1 MLKKKL
7 TLADL
12 EYPSE
17 FVARHIGPSIDDYS
31 EMLRSLGTHALSQ
44 LTAQVVPKAI
54 TMKETLNI
62 LDGCTEAQA
71 LEELRDIANQNKVFR
86 NFIGQGYY
94 DTLTPSV
101 IQRNILESPSWY
113 TAYTPYQP
121 EISQGRLEA
130 LINFQTMISDLT
142 GMDISNSSMLDEG
155 TFEEMDTRV
164 YSLDPLEFNATSSY
178 PEKLKQNQ
186 AKTKETDTVISGMG
200 EMGGMPMSIAVMD
213 FRFMAASLGSAAG
226 EKITRAIE
234 RGVEKSCPVIIVSA
248 SGGARMQEG
257 ILSLMQL
264 AKTSAA
270 LAKLSEAGLP
280 YFSILTNP
288 TMAGVMASY
297 ASLGDVIIAEPEAL
311 IGFAGPRVIK
321 ETTQQDLPEGFQ
333 TSEFLLDRGL
343 VDIIVPR
350 LEIRD
355 RMINLMKALY
365 GAKK

>member
-1 MLKKKL
+1 MALFGKPQYSTVTVKKKDIPK
-7 TLADL
+7 DL
-12 EYPSE
+12 WTKCPKTGEIIYNRVLKE
-17 FVARHIGPSIDDYS
+17 NL
-31 EMLRSLGTHALSQ
+31 M
-44 LTAQVVPKAI
+44 VVPNSGYHFPLKA
-54 TMKETLNI
+54 
-62 LDGCTEAQA
+62 
-71 LEELRDIANQNKVFR
+71 RDRIA
-86 NFIGQGYY
+86 
-94 DTLTPSV
+94 
-101 IQRNILESPSWY
+101 
-113 TAYTPYQP
+113 
-121 EISQGRLEA
+121 
-130 LINFQTMISDLT
+130 
-142 GMDISNSSMLDEG
+142 SMLDEG
-155 TFEEMDTRV
+155 TFEEMDIGV

-365 GAKK
+365 DAKK

>member
-1 MLKKKL
+1 MALFGKPQYSTVTVKKKDIPK
-7 TLADL
+7 DL
-12 EYPSE
+12 WTKCPKTGEIIYNRVLKE
-17 FVARHIGPSIDDYS
+17 NL
-31 EMLRSLGTHALSQ
+31 M
-44 LTAQVVPKAI
+44 VVPNSGYHFPLKA
-54 TMKETLNI
+54 
-62 LDGCTEAQA
+62 
-71 LEELRDIANQNKVFR
+71 RDRIA
-86 NFIGQGYY
+86 
-94 DTLTPSV
+94 
-101 IQRNILESPSWY
+101 
-113 TAYTPYQP
+113 
-121 EISQGRLEA
+121 
-130 LINFQTMISDLT
+130 
-142 GMDISNSSMLDEG
+142 SMLDEG
-155 TFEEMDTRV
+155 TFEEMDIGV

-186 AKTKETDTVISGMG
+186 VKTKETDTVISGMG
-200 EMGGMPMSIAVMD
+200 EMGGMPISIAVMD

-288 TMAGVMASY
+288 TTAGVMASY

-333 TSEFLLDRGL
+333 TSEFLLERGL

>member
-1 MLKKKL
+1 MALFGKPQYSTVTVKKKDIPK
-7 TLADL
+7 DL
-12 EYPSE
+12 WTKCPKTGEIIYNRVLKE
-17 FVARHIGPSIDDYS
+17 NL
-31 EMLRSLGTHALSQ
+31 M
-44 LTAQVVPKAI
+44 VVPNSGYHFPLKA
-54 TMKETLNI
+54 
-62 LDGCTEAQA
+62 
-71 LEELRDIANQNKVFR
+71 RDRIAS
-86 NFIGQGYY
+86 
-94 DTLTPSV
+94 L
-101 IQRNILESPSWY
+101 
-113 TAYTPYQP
+113 
-121 EISQGRLEA
+121 
-130 LINFQTMISDLT
+130 
-142 GMDISNSSMLDEG
+142 LDEG
-155 TFEEMDTRV
+155 TFEEMDIGV
-164 YSLDPLEFNATSSY
+164 YSLAPLEFNATSSY
-178 PEKLKQNQ
+178 HEKLKQNQ
-186 AKTKETDTVISGMG
+186 TKTKETDTVISGMG
-200 EMGGMPMSIAVMD
+200 KIGGMSLSIAVMD

-248 SGGARMQEG
+248 SGGARMQAG

-333 TSEFLLDRGL
+333 TSEFLLERGL
-343 VDIIVPR
+343 VDLTVSR
-350 LEIRD
+350 LEMRD

-365 GAKK
+365 GVKK

>member
-1 MLKKKL
+1 MALFGKPQYSTVTVKKKDIPK
-7 TLADL
+7 DL
-12 EYPSE
+12 WTKCPKTGEIIYNRVLKE
-17 FVARHIGPSIDDYS
+17 NL
-31 EMLRSLGTHALSQ
+31 M
-44 LTAQVVPKAI
+44 VVPNSGYHFPLKARDRI
-54 TMKETLNI
+54 T
-62 LDGCTEAQA
+62 
-71 LEELRDIANQNKVFR
+71 
-86 NFIGQGYY
+86 
-94 DTLTPSV
+94 
-101 IQRNILESPSWY
+101 
-113 TAYTPYQP
+113 
-121 EISQGRLEA
+121 
-130 LINFQTMISDLT
+130 
-142 GMDISNSSMLDEG
+142 SMLDEG
-155 TFEEMDTRV
+155 TFEEMDIGV

-333 TSEFLLDRGL
+333 TSEFLLERGL

-355 RMINLMKALY
+355 RIINLMKALY

>member
-1 MLKKKL
+1 MALFGKPQYSTVTVKKKDIPK
-7 TLADL
+7 DL
-12 EYPSE
+12 WTKCPKTGEIIYNRVLKE
-17 FVARHIGPSIDDYS
+17 NL
-31 EMLRSLGTHALSQ
+31 M
-44 LTAQVVPKAI
+44 VVPNSGYHFPLKA
-54 TMKETLNI
+54 
-62 LDGCTEAQA
+62 
-71 LEELRDIANQNKVFR
+71 RDRIA
-86 NFIGQGYY
+86 
-94 DTLTPSV
+94 
-101 IQRNILESPSWY
+101 
-113 TAYTPYQP
+113 
-121 EISQGRLEA
+121 
-130 LINFQTMISDLT
+130 
-142 GMDISNSSMLDEG
+142 SMLDEG
-155 TFEEMDTRV
+155 TFKEMDMGV
-164 YSLDPLEFNATSSY
+164 CSLDPLEFNATTSY

-200 EMGGMPMSIAVMD
+200 EMGGMPLSIAVMD

-270 LAKLSEAGLP
+270 LAKLGEAGLP

-333 TSEFLLDRGL
+333 TSEFLLERGL
-343 VDIIVPR
+343 VDMIVPR
-350 LEIRD
+350 LEMRD
-355 RMINLMKALY
+355 HIINLMKALY
-365 GAKK
+365 GAKRYA

>member
-1 MLKKKL
+1 MALFGKPQYSTVTIKKKDIPK
-7 TLADL
+7 DL
-12 EYPSE
+12 WTKCPKTGEIIYNRVLKE
-17 FVARHIGPSIDDYS
+17 NL
-31 EMLRSLGTHALSQ
+31 M
-44 LTAQVVPKAI
+44 VVPNSGYHFPLKA
-54 TMKETLNI
+54 
-62 LDGCTEAQA
+62 
-71 LEELRDIANQNKVFR
+71 RDRIA
-86 NFIGQGYY
+86 
-94 DTLTPSV
+94 
-101 IQRNILESPSWY
+101 
-113 TAYTPYQP
+113 
-121 EISQGRLEA
+121 
-130 LINFQTMISDLT
+130 
-142 GMDISNSSMLDEG
+142 SMLDEG
-155 TFEEMDTRV
+155 TFEEMDIGV

-270 LAKLSEAGLP
+270 LAKLSEVGLP

-333 TSEFLLDRGL
+333 TSEFLLERGL

-350 LEIRD
+350 LEMRD
-355 RMINLMKALY
+355 RMINLMKVLY